1 MSAEDEVRAASERFY
16 AALNSM
22 ANGDASAMAEI
33 WEHGGEVTVQHPI
46 GGRDVGWDQ
55 IAESWQRVAAIAS
68 DGRVERRD
76 QRLSVIGD
84 AAFESGVEQ
93 VSVKLGGHPVQTQMR
108 VTNVYRRTAD
118 GWKIVHHH
126 TDPSPEMQDV
136 LSKL

>member
-33 WEHGGEVTVQHPI
+33 WEHGDDVTVQHPV

-55 IAESWQRVAAIAS
+55 IAESWQQVAAIAS
-68 DGRVERRD
+68 EGRVERRD
-76 QRLSVIGD
+76 QRLCVIAD
-84 AAFESGVEQ
+84 AAFETGVEQ
-93 VSVKLGGHPVQTQMR
+93 VSVKLAGHPVQTQMR